1 MARWQRPWDRD
12 MQTGRTRSGRTTRTK
27 SRADVG
33 SDTLAGESW
42 CVIEK
47 DGTKD
52 RVGKRTTRTEEEK
65 PRMSRERKGK
75 WGRGAG

>member
-1 MARWQRPWDRD
+1 MR
-12 MQTGRTRSGRTTRTK
+12 TGRTRSRRTTRAK

-33 SDTLAGESW
+33 TETLTGDSW

-52 RVGKRTTRTEEEK
+52 RVGKRTTWTEKEK